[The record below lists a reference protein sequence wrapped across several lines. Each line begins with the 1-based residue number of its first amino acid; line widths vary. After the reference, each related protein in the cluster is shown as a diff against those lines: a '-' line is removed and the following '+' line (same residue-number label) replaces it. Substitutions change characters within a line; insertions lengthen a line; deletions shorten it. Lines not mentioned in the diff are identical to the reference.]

1 MTLYRNKYNL
11 RYYRV
16 RRGGVSYSKDGI
28 IWWPSTFTERNLSDN
43 PNIFEVVEAPT
54 VTLEKK

>member
-16 RRGGVSYSKDGI
+16 RRGRVSYTKDGI
-28 IWWPSTFTERNLSDN
+28 IWWPSTFTARNLSDN
-43 PNIFEVVEAPT
+43 PNIFEVVETPA
-54 VTLEKK
+54 VTLENK